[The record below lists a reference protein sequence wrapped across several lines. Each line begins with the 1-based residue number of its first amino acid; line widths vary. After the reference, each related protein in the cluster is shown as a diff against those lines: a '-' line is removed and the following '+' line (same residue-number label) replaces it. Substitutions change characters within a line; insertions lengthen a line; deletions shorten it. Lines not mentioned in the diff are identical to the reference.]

1 MRLIDFFDRSADR
14 YPQRAFLIDETGT
27 RTYAETRAHTHR
39 IANGLIAAGCTP
51 GTKVA
56 VFSPNLAV
64 AFECILGLLRAGAA
78 WVPLNAKNGVE
89 ENVHIIR
96 TFEVEYLFYHSSF
109 SAQVDAYV
117 AASPGIRRLIRMD
130 GTGDGTLAALTDG
143 VTDIAPGD
151 LGVGLDTLTAV
162 FPTGGTTGL
171 SKGAVWSNQ
180 TWATMIAN
188 LHCALPVRK
197 APVHLVVAPM
207 THAAGGVALMLMA
220 SGATQVI
227 LPGFDAKAVM
237 EAIERHKVTHLFLPP
252 TAIYMLLAHPDL
264 RKHDY
269 SSLDYFIYAAA
280 PMSVDKLKEA
290 VQAFGPVMAQT
301 FGQAEAPMLCTCLTP
316 ADHDVLGD
324 PVLEKRLA
332 SCGRS
337 TLLTEVAIMAD
348 DGRRLPAGEVGE
360 IVVRGPLVMKGYYKN
375 PEATAAASEHGWHHT
390 SDIGYADE
398 DGYVYIVDRKR
409 DMIISGGFNVFPSEI
424 EQVIWS
430 HPAVQDCAVVGAP
443 DDKWG
448 EAVTAC
454 VELKPGL
461 AVEPAELI
469 ALCRDKLGPV
479 KAPKT
484 VEIWETLPRSAV
496 GKVLKRKIREHFWA
510 GRTRLV

>member
-1 MRLIDFFDRSADR
+1 MRLIDYFDRSADR
-14 YPQRAFLIDETGT
+14 DPGRAFLIDETGT
-27 RTYAETRAHTHR
+27 RSYAQVQAHSHR
-39 IANGLIAAGCTP
+39 IANGLIAAGCQP
-51 GTKVA
+51 ATKVA

-78 WVPLNAKNGVE
+78 WTPLNAKNGIE
-89 ENVHIIR
+89 ENVHILR
-96 TFEVEYLFYHSSF
+96 AFDVEYLFYHGSF
-109 SAQVDAYV
+109 SAQVEAYV
-117 AASPGIRRLIRMD
+117 AEVPAIRLIRMD
-130 GTGDGTLAALTDG
+130 GEGEGTLADLTAG
-143 VTDIAPGD
+143 VADRAPSD
-151 LGVGLDTLTAV
+151 LGLGLDALAAV

-171 SKGAVWSNQ
+171 SKGAVWTNL
-180 TWATMIAN
+180 TWMTMIAN

-197 APVHLVVAPM
+197 PPVHLVIAPM

-237 EAIERHKVTHLFLPP
+237 EAIERYRVTHLFLPP

-264 RKHDY
+264 GRHDY

-280 PMSVDKLKEA
+280 PMSVEKLKEA

-324 PVLEKRLA
+324 PAREKRLA

-348 DGRRLPAGEVGE
+348 DGRLLPPGEAGE
-360 IVVRGPLVMKGYYKN
+360 IVVRGPLVMKEYYRN

-390 SDIGYADE
+390 SDIGYADP
-398 DGYVYIVDRKR
+398 DGYIYIVDRKR

-443 DDKWG
+443 DEKWG

-454 VELKPGL
+454 VELKPGQS
-461 AVEPAELI
+461 VEPGELI
-469 ALCRDKLGPV
+469 ALCRARLGPV
-479 KAPKT
+479 KAPKA
-484 VEIWETLPRSAV
+484 VEIWPALPRSAV

>member
-1 MRLIDFFDRSADR
+1 MRLIDYFDRSADR
-14 YPQRAFLIDETGT
+14 HPDRAFLIDGTGT
-27 RTYAETRAHTHR
+27 RSYAETRAHTHR
-39 IANGLIAAGCTP
+39 IANGLIAAGCGP
-51 GTKVA
+51 ETKVA

-78 WVPLNAKNGVE
+78 WVPLNAKNGIE
-89 ENVHIIR
+89 ENVHILKS
-96 TFEVEYLFYHSSF
+96 FDVEYLFYHGTF
-109 SAQVDAYV
+109 RPQVEAYV
-117 AASPGIRRLIRMD
+117 AEVPGIRLIRMD
-130 GTGDGTLAALTDG
+130 GAGEGSLAALTSG
-143 VTDIAPGD
+143 VADLAPDD
-151 LGVGLDTLTAV
+151 LGRGLEALTAV

-171 SKGAVWSNQ
+171 SKGAVWTNL
-180 TWATMIAN
+180 TWMTMIAN
-188 LHCALPVRK
+188 IHCALPVK
-197 APVHLVVAPM
+197 KPPVHLVIAPM

-227 LPGFDAKAVM
+227 LPAFDARAVM
-237 EAIERHKVTHLFLPP
+237 AAIERHKVTHLFLPP
-252 TAIYMLLAHPDL
+252 TAIYVLLAHPDL
-264 RKHDY
+264 RRHDY

-337 TLLTEVAIMAD
+337 TLLTEVAIMAE
-348 DGRRLPAGEVGE
+348 DGRLLPPGEAGE
-360 IVVRGPLVMKGYYKN
+360 IVVRGPLVMSGYYRN
-375 PEATAAASEHGWHHT
+375 PEATAAASGHGWHHT
-390 SDIGYADE
+390 SDIGYADA

-430 HPAVQDCAVVGAP
+430 HPAVQDCAVIGAP
-443 DDKWG
+443 DEKWG

-454 VELKPGL
+454 VELKPGQS
-461 AVEPAELI
+461 VEPAELI
-469 ALCRDKLGPV
+469 ALCREKLGPV
-479 KAPKT
+479 KAPKA
-484 VEIWETLPRSAV
+484 VEIWEALPRSAV